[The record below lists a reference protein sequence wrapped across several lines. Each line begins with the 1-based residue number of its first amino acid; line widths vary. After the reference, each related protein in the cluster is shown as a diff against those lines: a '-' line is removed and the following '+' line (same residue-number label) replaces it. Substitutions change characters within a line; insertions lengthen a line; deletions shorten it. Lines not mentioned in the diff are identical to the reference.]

1 MKNHKLNKILQEE
14 RIVNDDKKIDTYS
27 ILIRKLLQIGL
38 SKDNN
43 SNLQLSAIQTLLKEQ
58 KDYLNI
64 KGKEDIDDNNDIYN
78 GIKII

>member
-27 ILIRKLLQIGL
+27 ILLRKLLQIGL

-43 SNLQLSAIQTLLKEQ
+43 SNLQLSAIQTLLKEK

>member
-27 ILIRKLLQIGL
+27 ILLRKLLQIGL

>member
-1 MKNHKLNKILQEE
+1 MIAKNS
-14 RIVNDDKKIDTYS
+14 RTDDKKIDTYS
-27 ILIRKLLQIGL
+27 ILLRKLLQIGL

-43 SNLQLSAIQTLLKEQ
+43 SNLQLSAIQTLLKEK

>member
-27 ILIRKLLQIGL
+27 ILLRKLLQIGL

-64 KGKEDIDDNNDIYN
+64 KGKEDVDDNNDIYN